1 MIALL
6 TALFRALASLAE
18 LRAVG
23 ERYRLSKEIE
33 ADIRED
39 EKLEASLRRAG
50 DHLAADRVRER
61 ALRRVGIVAGLPD
74 LPTPDAGTARRPAGA
89 DQDRDLHPDAG

>member
-6 TALFRALASLAE
+6 TALFQAITALTNI
-18 LRAVG
+18 RAVG

-39 EKLEASLRRAG
+39 EKLEASLRSAG
-50 DHLAADRVRER
+50 RHDDADRVRER

-74 LPTPDAGTARRPAGA
+74 LPAKNARTAGGDTRA
-89 DQDRDLHPDAG
+89 DEKRDLPPEK

>member
-6 TALFRALASLAE
+6 TALFRALAAVAE

-33 ADIRED
+33 TDIRED
-39 EKLEASLRRAG
+39 EKLEASLRHAG
-50 DHLAADRVRER
+50 DHVAADRVRER
-61 ALRRVGIVAGLPD
+61 ALRRAGIVAGLPNS
-74 LPTPDAGTARRPAGA
+74 PATNTRTNRGGAGA
-89 DQDRDLHPDAG
+89 NETGDLHAPRG